1 MGLIQEADV
10 GMLLH
15 DEQLMDQVVNGLV
28 EDTETMDNLA
38 DEIANK
44 VQDALGEDPELR
56 QRLITA
62 AMSND
67 AFKQKLVS
75 KLVADLNYSS

>member
-15 DEQLMDQVVNGLV
+15 DEKLMDEVVNGLV
-28 EDTETMDNLA
+28 ADTETMDTLA

-44 VQDALGEDPELR
+44 VQDALGADPELR

-62 AMSND
+62 AMSSD

-75 KLVADLNYSS
+75 KLIADLN

>member
-15 DEQLMDQVVNGLV
+15 DEKLMDQVVNGLV

-44 VQDALGEDPELR
+44 VQEALGEDPELR
-56 QRLITA
+56 QRLITS
-62 AMSND
+62 AMSSD

-75 KLVADLNYSS
+75 KLIAGLN

>member
-1 MGLIQEADV
+1 M
-10 GMLLH
+10 
-15 DEQLMDQVVNGLV
+15 
-28 EDTETMDNLA
+28 A

-75 KLVADLNYSS
+75 KLLADLN